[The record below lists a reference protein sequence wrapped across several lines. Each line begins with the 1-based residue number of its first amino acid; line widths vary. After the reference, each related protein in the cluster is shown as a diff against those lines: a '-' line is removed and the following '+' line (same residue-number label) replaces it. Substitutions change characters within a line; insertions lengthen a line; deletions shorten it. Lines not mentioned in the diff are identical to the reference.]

1 MAFQVN
7 GTAVIDGSRNFQ
19 SSAFPKTVN
28 GFSIVGSGDMKYVRP
43 TTYGAVGTFTIQCCS
58 TSTGSNNF
66 NSGTTVAGSTLMV
79 LVISGRYYCFDTTTN
94 IGHNTSDLQSYA
106 QSGTWRSLS
115 HQAFDTSAGK
125 HMNILW
131 ARIS

>member
-1 MAFQVN
+1 MSFQVN
-7 GTAVIDGSRNFQ
+7 GTTVIDGSRNFQ

-28 GFSIVGSGDMKYVRP
+28 GLSIVGSGDLKYIRP
-43 TTYGAVGTFTIQCCS
+43 TTYGGIGTFTMGHCS

-66 NSGTTVAGSTLMV
+66 NAGATTAGSTLMV
-79 LVISGRYYCFDTTTN
+79 LVVSGRHYTFDAQA
-94 IGHNTSDLQSYA
+94 GYATSDLTANS

-115 HQAFDTSAGK
+115 HEAYDTTAGK
-125 HMNILW
+125 HMSIFW

>member
-19 SSAFPKTVN
+19 SGAFPKTVN
-28 GFSIVGSGDMKYVRP
+28 GFSIVGSGDMKYIRP
-43 TTYGAVGTFTIQCCS
+43 TTYGAVGTYTMQYCS

-66 NSGTTVAGSTLMV
+66 NAGATTAGSTLMV
-79 LVISGRYYCFDTTTN
+79 LIISGRHYSWDTTQ
-94 IGHNTSDLQSYA
+94 GHNTSDLTAYA
-106 QSGTWRSLS
+106 QSGTWRSIS
-115 HQAFDTSAGK
+115 HQAFDTTSGK

>member
-19 SSAFPKTVN
+19 SGAFPKTVN

-43 TTYGAVGTFTIQCCS
+43 TTYGAVGTYTMQHCS

-66 NSGTTVAGSTLMV
+66 NAGATTAGSTLMV
-79 LVISGRYYCFDTTTN
+79 LIVNGRHLSWDTSYGVGTAGLTA
-94 IGHNTSDLQSYA
+94 YA
-106 QSGTWRSLS
+106 QSGTWRSIS
-115 HQAFDTSAGK
+115 HQAFDTTAGN

>member
-1 MAFQVN
+1 MSFQVN
-7 GTAVIDGSRNFQ
+7 GTTIIDGSRNFA

-28 GFSIVGSGDMKYVRP
+28 GFSIVGSGDMKYIRP
-43 TTYGAVGTFTIQCCS
+43 TTYGGVGTYTMQHSS

-66 NSGTTVAGSTLMV
+66 NAGTTVAGSTLMV
-79 LVISGRYYCFDTTTN
+79 LISIGRHRSWDTTR
-94 IGHNTSDLQSYA
+94 GHPTSDLTANS

-115 HQAFDTSAGK
+115 HQAFDTQSGR
-125 HMNILW
+125 HMNLFL